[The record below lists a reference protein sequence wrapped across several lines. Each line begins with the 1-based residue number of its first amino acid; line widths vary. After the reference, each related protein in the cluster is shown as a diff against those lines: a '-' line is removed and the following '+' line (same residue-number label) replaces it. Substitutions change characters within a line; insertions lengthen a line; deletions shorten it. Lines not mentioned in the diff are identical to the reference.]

1 MQYEHKR
8 IEEKWQKEW
17 RKRGTYRVANDAAKP
32 KYYVLDM
39 FPYPSGAGLHVG
51 HPLGYIA
58 SDIVARFKRHSGF
71 NVLHPMGYDSFGLP
85 AEQYAIQTGQHPAKT
100 TEMNIT
106 GCLDDAGKVKG
117 QFLNEDG
124 SLKKEAKGSD
134 GTPIAG
140 YRRQLDAMGF
150 SFDWEREV
158 RTSNPDFY
166 QWTQWIFLQ
175 LFDSWFDTRADK
187 ARPISELIACFEEKG
202 SRGQDSTILTG
213 DVEEFVGEFTA
224 EEWKA
229 FDERTKQMVLQYFRL
244 AYLSEAWVNWC
255 PALGTVLAND
265 EVKDGVSERGGH
277 PVERKRMKQWS
288 LRITAYAQRLLDGL
302 DTLDWSDSI
311 KEAQRN
317 WIGRSEGAT
326 VRFPVGEDFIEV
338 FTTRPDTL
346 FGVSFLTLAPEHV
359 LVGKFTTES
368 QRAEVEAYVAKAKNR
383 SERERQAEVDKVS
396 GVFTG
401 SYAKHPFT
409 GAEVPVW
416 VGDYVLG
423 GYGTGAVMAVPGG
436 DQRDWRFAKHFGLPI
451 IAVTEGADI
460 DKEADERKDATIISE
475 GFLQGL
481 KVPQAITR
489 AIQELEKI
497 GAGQG
502 KINYRLR
509 DAAFGRQRYW
519 GEPIPVYYKN
529 DIPYPLPAEALPLVL
544 PEVDKFLPT
553 EDGEPPLARATQWAW
568 DEAAGKVVASDAGFP
583 LETTTMPGWAGS
595 SWYFL
600 RYMDPQNGDR
610 FASPAAVD
618 YWKQVDLYVGGS
630 EHATGHLLYVRFWTK
645 FLYDMGLIP
654 FDEPAKKLVNQGM
667 IQGVSAKT
675 VRLRL
680 RIIGNTSNEVDI
692 TAESWME
699 LTPGVFEGSLGPKV
713 FISADLYD
721 EWLLAKEDASASI
734 HRRLA
739 PHLDQYTDV
748 LNALYQGK
756 DYRAFMPDPG
766 YHPASLVYAPI
777 SALSDADFADV
788 DTLRTFNEE
797 YAQGFFIQESGKF
810 KVKREVEK
818 MSKSKFNVVNPDDII
833 SRYGADTLRLYE
845 MFLGPLEQSKPWDTN
860 GIEGTFR
867 FLRKF
872 WNLFF
877 ESDVFSVSDEAPTKA
892 EMKVLH
898 ATLKK
903 VSEDIEKM
911 SFNTSVAQFM
921 IAVNELGA
929 LKCHKRDI
937 LEPLTIALAPFAPH
951 IAEELWQLLG
961 HADSITTA
969 HWPQWHAQFLVE
981 DNFSYP
987 ISFNG
992 KTRLQLEFPIAL
1004 SKEEVEAQVLA
1015 NPEVQAKLEGKAPKK
1030 VIVVP
1035 KRIVN
1040 IVV

>member
-1 MQYEHKR
+1 MQYDHKD
-8 IEEKWQKEW
+8 IERKWQEEW
-17 RKRGTYRVANDAAKP
+17 RKRRTYRVTDDAAKP

-58 SDIVARFKRHSGF
+58 SDIVARFKRHNGF

-100 TEMNIT
+100 TEEN
-106 GCLDDAGKVKG
+106 A
-117 QFLNEDG
+117 
-124 SLKKEAKGSD
+124 AR
-134 GTPIAG
+134 
-140 YRRQLDAMGF
+140 YRQQLDAIGF
-150 SFDWEREV
+150 SFDWSREV
-158 RTSNPDFY
+158 RTSDPAFY
-166 QWTQWIFLQ
+166 KWTQWIFLQ
-175 LFDSWFDTRADK
+175 LFNSWYDPRADK
-187 ARPISELIACFEEKG
+187 ARPISELIARFEKQG
-202 SRGQDSTILTG
+202 CKGQDASVLTG
-213 DVEEFVGEFTA
+213 DVEEFIGEFDAA
-224 EEWKA
+224 EWNA
-229 FDERTKQMVLQYFRL
+229 FDERTKQMVLQHFRL
-244 AYLSEAWVNWC
+244 AYLSDAWVNWC

-277 PVERKRMKQWS
+277 PVERKRMPQWS

-302 DTLDWSDSI
+302 DGLDWSDSI

-326 VRFPVGEDFIEV
+326 VRFPLGNDFVEV

-359 LVGKFTTES
+359 LVGKFTAPE
-368 QRAEVEAYVAKAKNR
+368 RKAEVEAYVAKAKNR

-409 GAEVPVW
+409 GADVPVW

-423 GYGTGAVMAVPGG
+423 GYGTGAVMAVPSG

-460 DKEADERKDATIISE
+460 DKEADERKDATICSE
-475 GFLQGL
+475 GFLKGL

-489 AIQELEKI
+489 AIAELEKI

-519 GEPIPVYYKN
+519 GEPIPIYYKD
-529 DIPYPLPAEALPLVL
+529 DIPYPLPESELPLQL

-553 EDGEPPLARATQWAW
+553 EDGEPPLARAKDWSYN
-568 DEAAGKVVASDAGFP
+568 GYP

-600 RYMDPQNGDR
+600 RYMDPQNEGR
-610 FASPAAVD
+610 FASAQAIN
-618 YWKQVDLYVGGS
+618 YWKQIDLYVGGN
-630 EHATGHLLYVRFWTK
+630 EHATGHLLYFRFWTK
-645 FLYDMGLIP
+645 FLFDLGLIP

-667 IQGVSAKT
+667 IQGISMMANVRASTKNGEEHYQVLPLNST
-675 VRLRL
+675 VAGAFER
-680 RIIGNTSNEVDI
+680 NYPVDHVAFRDGKYWI
-692 TAESWME
+692 DEAGAER
-699 LTPGVFEGSLGPKV
+699 TRA
-713 FISADLYD
+713 ISAFRGYYL
-721 EWLLAKEDASASI
+721 DAPSI
-734 HRRLA
+734 ELK
-739 PHLDQYTDV
+739 PV
-748 LNALYQGK
+748 
-756 DYRAFMPDPG
+756 
-766 YHPASLVYAPI
+766 
-777 SALSDADFADV
+777 
-788 DTLRTFNEE
+788 
-797 YAQGFFIQESGKF
+797 
-810 KVKREVEK
+810 VEK
-818 MSKSKFNVVNPDDII
+818 MSKSKFNVTNPDDII
-833 SRYGADTLRLYE
+833 AKYGADTLRLYE

-872 WNLFF
+872 WNLFHGTGA
-877 ESDVFSVSDEAPTKA
+877 SADTSTSADAPAPSTLRVDPLHVTNDAPTKP
-892 EMKVLH
+892 ELKTLH

-903 VSEDIEKM
+903 ITEDIDKM

-921 IAVNELGA
+921 IAANELGA
-929 LKCHKRDI
+929 LKCNKRAV

-951 IAEELWQLLG
+951 IAEELWEKLG
-961 HADSITTA
+961 HTTSITTA
-969 HWPQWHAQFLVE
+969 VWPKWDAQHLVE

-1015 NPEVQAKLEGKAPKK
+1015 NPEVQQRLEGKAPKK

-1035 KRIVN
+1035 QRIVN